1 MGPMPLETLQVTLR
15 IALAVVF
22 VVMGVLHFVPKIA
35 RGMRAM
41 IPDPLRRP
49 GWPAGLVAFTGVCE
63 VAGAAGLLA
72 PWPALRLA
80 AGVCLVVFLIAVF
93 PANAVAA
100 RDPQR
105 FGRTAIPFWPRLG
118 IQVLLIVLVAIAAW
132 PLGGL

>member
-1 MGPMPLETLQVTLR
+1 MGSMPLETLQVTLR

-22 VVMGVLHFVPKIA
+22 VGMGVLHFVPKIA

-49 GWPAGLVAFTGVCE
+49 RWPAALVAFTGVCE
-63 VAGAAGLLA
+63 VAGAVGLLA

-80 AGVCLVVFLIAVF
+80 AGICLVVFLIAVF

-118 IQVLLIVLVAIAAW
+118 IQVLLIVLVALAAW